1 MNYIELERR
10 NDRWIKDKWLKI
22 DKDAIKESEKNFEK
36 TWEHFDQANEG
47 KLSVEVMSPFFRYLM
62 GNNQISLE

>member
-1 MNYIELERR
+1 VNYIELERR

-36 TWEHFDQANEG
+36 TKQKEKDDEMAEYKFLHNN
-47 KLSVEVMSPFFRYLM
+47 VH
-62 GNNQISLE
+62 GNCT